1 MLAIAIALTVVPGL
15 FYGAIL
21 WWSQHPKVF
30 KPSFRRFWVSCICLS
45 LVLTVAFNP
54 NRTLY
59 FLIPDSI
66 HPWVY
71 VSLPSQWHHVNQ
83 MRSLLAQ
90 IPPDASVS
98 ATTYL
103 VPQLSSRR
111 AIIRWP
117 ALQLRNDAREV
128 IKVDY
133 AIVDLWQLQQYQ
145 PAFKQD
151 RRLLKDSIPVIE
163 QLINSKEYGII
174 GCQDGVILLHK
185 GVASIPEA
193 TASWLAFLKELG
205 AKG

>member
-1 MLAIAIALTVVPGL
+1 
-15 FYGAIL
+15 
-21 WWSQHPKVF
+21 
-30 KPSFRRFWVSCICLS
+30 
-45 LVLTVAFNP
+45 
-54 NRTLY
+54 
-59 FLIPDSI
+59 
-66 HPWVY
+66 
-71 VSLPSQWHHVNQ
+71 

-117 ALQLRNDAREV
+117 ALQLCNDAREV

-133 AIVDLWQLQQYQ
+133 VIIDLWQLQQYQ

-151 RRLLKDSIPVIE
+151 RRLLRDSIPVIE
-163 QLINSKEYGII
+163 QLLSSKEYGII
-174 GCQDGVILLHK
+174 GCQDGVILLRK

-193 TASWLAFLKELG
+193 TASWLAFRQEIATILNQRSQ
-205 AKG
+205 